1 MALHHASSGEL
12 IDVRPLNEDLSA
24 AITKT
29 LYKSHH
35 LEVFRMILCAGK
47 SMPSHHVVGEVTI
60 QCLEGEIEL
69 AVADRPRRMRA
80 GDLVCLDGGEE
91 HALTALRDSSVL
103 VTLLLH
109 RV

>member
-1 MALHHASSGEL
+1 VALHHASSGEL
-12 IDVRPLNEDLSA
+12 IDVRPLNDHLST

-60 QCLEGEIEL
+60 QCLEGDIEL
-69 AVADRPRRMRA
+69 AVADRLQQMRA
-80 GDLVCLDGGEE
+80 GDLVCLSGGEE
-91 HALTALRDSSVL
+91 HALTARKDSSVL

-109 RV
+109 GA

>member
-12 IDVRPLNEDLSA
+12 IDVRPLNDNLST

-60 QCLEGEIEL
+60 QCVEGEIEF
-69 AVADRPRRMRA
+69 AIADRRQPMRA
-80 GDLVCLDGGEE
+80 GDLVCLSGGEQ
-91 HALTALRDSSVL
+91 HALTALKDSSVL

-109 RV
+109 GA